1 MVNLGEKQIIN
12 LLKLVYKLVIET
24 LKFRSV
30 LEDLLKTSTIAKD
43 EKGIGKGRLLC
54 LTYEFIIGN
63 GIKHGKYKKMFNR
76 YKSQLQNGF
85 TLMKIKRKAKT
96 ADDLLP
102 EEVRNPL
109 PKFVRVNTL
118 MARVSHGEISDY
130 LAGNFN
136 YYSHTCLFCL

>member
-1 MVNLGEKQIIN
+1 MSVCSLEKQIIN
-12 LLKLVYKLVIET
+12 LFKLVYKLVIET

-118 MARVSHGEISDY
+118 MARVSHGAIFVY
-130 LAGNFN
+130 
-136 YYSHTCLFCL
+136 